1 MTNKYQRAKE
11 AERGRR
17 RRAEAKAAKLGITVE
32 ELPPRRPP
40 MTNAERQ
47 RRFYKRQKDKMRVR
61 GEEIKTFIDI
71 LHERDAIIKKQ
82 RLAITEKDAV
92 IAHLMQLLDQKQ
104 PGSSTSQ

>member
-1 MTNKYQRAKE
+1 
-11 AERGRR
+11 
-17 RRAEAKAAKLGITVE
+17 
-32 ELPPRRPP
+32 

-47 RRFYKRQKDKMRVR
+47 RRFYKRQKDKIRVR

-104 PGSSTSQ
+104 PGSSSSQ

>member
-1 MTNKYQRAKE
+1 
-11 AERGRR
+11 
-17 RRAEAKAAKLGITVE
+17 
-32 ELPPRRPP
+32 
-40 MTNAERQ
+40 
-47 RRFYKRQKDKMRVR
+47 MRVR

-82 RLAITEKDAV
+82 QIAITEKDAV